1 MQMTVTWTSGYS
13 IDEAVPFV
21 EWGLKG
27 EETRTRSP
35 AGTLTVEQNSMCGM
49 LNIFHIPTIALYYT
63 ILLMNSNLLFD
74 RTILD
79 PFNILVLDKAFS
91 GEKSLWLFTF
101 FSWNSKL
108 STSNHQS
115 SSMYTVS
122 CPILLTIE
130 FVKWLLMVEDTT
142 NPRIYP

>member
-49 LNIFHIPTIALYYT
+49 LNIFHIPTIAPHYT

-74 RTILD
+74 HTILD
-79 PFNILVLDKAFS
+79 PFNFLVLDKAFS
-91 GEKSLWLFTF
+91 GEKSL
-101 FSWNSKL
+101 
-108 STSNHQS
+108 
-115 SSMYTVS
+115 
-122 CPILLTIE
+122 
-130 FVKWLLMVEDTT
+130 
-142 NPRIYP
+142 